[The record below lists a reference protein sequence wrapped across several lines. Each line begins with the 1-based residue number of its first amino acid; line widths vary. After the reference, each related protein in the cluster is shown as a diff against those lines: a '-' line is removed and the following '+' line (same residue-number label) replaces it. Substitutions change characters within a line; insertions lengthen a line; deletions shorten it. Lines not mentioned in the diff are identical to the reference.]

1 MYSSTELNL
10 SQLSSKFNFYEI
22 VPQNMSLIFGFIKG
36 IQYKLVART
45 QNLESEM
52 RGSPL
57 ILDIL
62 WNR

>member
-22 VPQNMSLIFGFIKG
+22 VPPNMSLIFGFIKG

-45 QNLESEM
+45 ENLESEM
-52 RGSPL
+52 RSSPL
-57 ILDIL
+57 ILNIL
-62 WNR
+62 RSH